1 MRKHKKEWKERKK
14 VVSLAMCTMV
24 SFPMLFSPLGQ
35 HRSISADLRKSG
47 PWYVSDSV
55 DVYGGD
61 IGSPDAQREDQFYPI
76 DRYVWVDA
84 SGLKLRS
91 QPSKQS
97 NALMLLPRYARLHCT
112 AVSNEWYYVD
122 IDGGMDGYVLVS
134 FTRNDPPPSKG
145 FNYST
150 LPSKSGKDPFASS
163 TDRSVEENKDSDEDT
178 ILNDQDLKHDAPSY
192 LSDGEHVVAI
202 AESLLGTP
210 YLFGGDT
217 CYGIDCSGLVAYCY
231 AQLGIELPHHSDTI
245 RYEGMPVLEEEI
257 KPGDVVV
264 YDCSSPYGEADHVAI
279 YAGDGKVIHS
289 SSKKGGVVWGDMENV
304 GMIVTIRRFV
314 L

>member
-1 MRKHKKEWKERKK
+1 MRKHKKEWKEHKK

-35 HRSISADLRKSG
+35 QRNITSDLRNPSA
-47 PWYVSDSV
+47 WYESETA
-55 DVYGGD
+55 
-61 IGSPDAQREDQFYPI
+61 DAYEDGESLGTVREDKFYPI

-91 QPSKQS
+91 QPSRQS

-145 FNYST
+145 YAFST
-150 LPSKSGKDPFASS
+150 LPSRQYVDPFAPSS
-163 TDRSVEENKDSDEDT
+163 GDRVDGSRETEKESLIQDDEM
-178 ILNDQDLKHDAPSY
+178 KHDAPSY

-202 AESLLGTP
+202 AETLLGTP

-231 AQLGIELPHHSDTI
+231 AQLGIEVSHHSDTI
-245 RYEGMPVLEEEI
+245 RYEGMPVLEDEI
-257 KPGDVVV
+257 QPGDVVV
-264 YDCSSPYGEADHVAI
+264 YDCSSPYGEADHVGI

-289 SSKKGGVVWGDMENV
+289 SSKKGGVVWGELENI

-314 L
+314 